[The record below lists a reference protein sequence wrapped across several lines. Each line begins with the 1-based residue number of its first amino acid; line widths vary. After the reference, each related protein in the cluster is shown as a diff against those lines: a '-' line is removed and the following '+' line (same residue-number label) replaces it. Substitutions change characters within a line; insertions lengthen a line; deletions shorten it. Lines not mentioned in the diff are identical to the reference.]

1 MNWNDP
7 ILFDFYSGN
16 LPRYQQRPGTVL
28 TYKRNPEWF
37 DSRAR
42 YHNDPRWDERI
53 RRAVYS
59 GGYGYDPTTGAL
71 YNLNKGETTAVPAA
85 TQAMS
90 KDRRTWTQQDKGVV
104 QKQISKERAKGE
116 VAKSMQEVFK
126 NPIMY
131 APGVV
136 GAALF
141 AGPAAAAGLGSAL
154 SAPLTIG
161 STIYPGITMGN
172 ILSAGFASDFLLNRA
187 PQIPGQIAR
196 GEYGE
201 AALNTGLGVLDLA
214 GANMIS
220 PIKQGASALASGA
233 GRFLTTQTPLRNAW
247 RLNPGAVNLERK
259 IAQENIPVRQIF
271 GDEAYENFLKYGPS
285 TRPGVSE
292 LEQLKDFIK
301 LPETAVNIGRTG
313 ERMELAG
320 LSNKYEVP
328 YFSQGRLWYQGPSKK
343 YMLEQGPE
351 RIIVPK
357 NASNLK
363 FNPAGEQ
370 DVILEPEK
378 YLPESVDIFAGPRR
392 VLLPSPSKKA
402 YDPEIFDVYEGIPHW
417 WRGYQ
422 KAGSNLP
429 SGSFTDYLSTQT
441 PLRNL
446 WKLNPYAYKQQADM
460 MYRGIGQEG
469 FQDAIDA
476 GYLRSKQNVE
486 PSYYKNLNMS
496 KQFGKNTYFSPNVS
510 TAVQYGEGVV
520 AAIPRSSA
528 RWVSRYPRQGP
539 NSWSQFTQSQI
550 PTEMVEFY
558 KPHWL
563 KRLTPIDNPVTPK
576 TYPTIWSDLQGM
588 TPTNVGEVLDLP
600 GDLSNDVGLFNYG
613 VFPTKKNPNILVKLE
628 NLNRYKEL
636 VDPNASIQSGLP
648 ELMRDITSPN
658 ISKSY
663 MDIDLS
669 NREFLKAIRP
679 DINTVYNNPQI
690 AGRVMS
696 KVQGSPLDALLPSEM
711 ENIPTEA
718 YQTFLDDIRM
728 LNKKNIGLDLVGENI
743 MYNPE
748 TKRFGMFD
756 LAKLPTESGKSA
768 LSLNDLYGVG
778 NTGNISNYRIQQFF
792 QNKMK
797 RALSDVTSANAGEY
811 APEVYN
817 DVLDKIYENIRKIKK
832 QGGPIVNQRGFMD
845 GAPPKGSNWR
855 IMGDGRGT
863 SITMDLPNM
872 PDEILVVPDGDFDKA
887 KVMKQGQEEY
897 FMGADFVDEYLLGQ
911 GGTTGPKI
919 AVRDYPTMKSGGL
932 SANKAREILH
942 HGQVHGHKLTDKQRR
957 FFGAMSKGHTNKFQ
971 FGGGTTMDSLRHQAN
986 KILQYEQLRGGPGGT
1001 PLPGYSD
1008 PRYMDMLINNIY
1020 PEVRKIM
1027 PNASAMEAA
1036 EAMDFIFNAGWDQAG
1051 NKITKD
1057 PRAYA
1062 LQEYYRQ
1069 YDPSKLDADGK
1080 WSGRKNPAYSF
1091 DQEYA
1096 STIGKLPENSRRVL
1110 MNKGRDWY
1118 YKNINN
1124 PSPGVPNSNYYDTW
1138 YGRIWNTND
1147 FQPFNPNNPKFVPKR
1162 QTGGGYGVFG
1172 YAPHMQIG
1180 GKTDDE
1186 KRALAKRVTEIARRR
1201 ADKDQWVDVPK
1212 SIQDAAKRLGE
1223 PSNSCIGGVCDVL
1236 KEADVIP
1243 SVIWTNTEFAR
1254 LAPSLGFNAANRGWG
1269 LKGIENLEPGDVV
1282 QYMDPNEKN
1291 PNKAIPHH
1299 AQIYLGAN
1307 SKGELEFFDNFRQ
1320 SIRSYPKEE
1329 IEEQLKWTRKPAESQ
1344 MQIYKINP
1352 YNPKPGSVNPEA
1364 QKALEEREANL
1375 KYQTGYEGNLP
1386 EYAYSL
1392 RSDSPYYNNPPIG
1405 MVKFLDKANDSEF
1418 IDDVVKSIDK
1428 AGYAKRATREQVH
1441 DSLLNVFGILGQE
1454 NKWDNP
1460 WVGGS
1465 YGVESLAERI
1475 ASPSGMSIGPG
1486 QIKYSQLSK
1495 PIKKAF
1501 GINRRQDLQ
1510 KWDKVIPLMVGLDIA
1525 NKQWMENQGER
1536 FSERII
1542 GQPGLRSDQFKWDE
1556 GRMSPYFY
1564 RGPGVKNV
1572 RKYVESLYGKDW
1584 YDKFKPQYMQDAEE
1598 MEEDPAKREQFVKEN
1613 IRQYQ
1618 KVFDPGSYGQRV
1630 FENINKNLQRK
1641 IIRKGVTDVEAEP
1654 MDAIT
1659 LREVIL
1665 NSKRPPRRQLGGNA
1679 LAMLRDYGGG
1689 MSVPQLNS
1697 PSPKMKTG
1705 GLLSKTVTCSNCGH
1719 SWKGIDG
1726 GIDPLTCH
1734 KCGSMIKMK
1743 TGGQPRFQVGKYVK
1757 KY

>member
-1 MNWNDP
+1 M
-7 ILFDFYSGN
+7 SK
-16 LPRYQQRPGTVL
+16 LPKYQERPGTVL

-37 DSRAR
+37 DNRAR
-42 YHNDPRWDERI
+42 YHDDPRWDAQI
-53 RRAVYS
+53 RKAVYS

-71 YNLNKGETTAVPAA
+71 YNLNKGETTAIPAA

-90 KDRRTWTQQDKGVV
+90 KDRRTWTQQDKRVV
-104 QKQISKERAKGE
+104 QKQTSKERAKEE
-116 VAKSMQEVFK
+116 VAKSMQQVFQ
-126 NPIMY
+126 NPITY

-187 PQIPGQIAR
+187 PQIPSQIAR

-220 PIKQGASALASGA
+220 PIRQGVSALASGT

-271 GDEAYENFLKYGPS
+271 GDEAYQNFLKYGPS

-320 LSNKYEVP
+320 LSNQYEVP

-392 VLLPSPSKKA
+392 VLLPSPAKKA
-402 YDPEIFDVYEGIPHW
+402 YDPAKFDVYEGVPHW

-441 PLRNL
+441 PLKNL

-496 KQFGKNTYFSPNVS
+496 KQFGKNTYFSPNVE

-528 RWVSRYPRQGP
+528 RWISRYPRQGA

-563 KRLTPIDNPVTPK
+563 KKLTPIENPVTPK

-588 TPTNVGEVLDLP
+588 NETNVDDILDLK
-600 GDLSNDVGLFNYG
+600 GDLSNETGLFNYG
-613 VFPTKKNPNILVKLE
+613 VFPVKKNPNILVKFE
-628 NLNRYKEL
+628 NLNRYKEFI
-636 VDPNASIQSGLP
+636 DPNASIQSGLP

-658 ISKSY
+658 ISRSY
-663 MDIDLS
+663 MDIDAS
-669 NREFLKAIRP
+669 NRQLIKAIRP
-679 DINTVYNNPQI
+679 NTNSIYNNPQI
-690 AGRVMS
+690 AGRVIS
-696 KVQGSPLDALLPSEM
+696 RVQGSPLDALLPSEM

-728 LNKKNIGLDLVGENI
+728 LSKKNIGLDLVGDNI

-756 LAKLPTESGKSA
+756 LAKLPTETGNTG
-768 LSLNDLYGVG
+768 LSLHDLYGIG
-778 NTGNISNYRIQQFF
+778 NTGNISNYRIQQYF

-797 RALSDVTSANAGEY
+797 SALSDVTSANAGEY
-811 APEVYN
+811 APDVYSSA
-817 DVLDKIYENIRKIKK
+817 LDKIYENIRKIKK
-832 QGGPIVNQRGFMD
+832 QGGPIINQRGFMD
-845 GAPPKGSNWR
+845 GVPPQGSNWR
-855 IMGDGRGT
+855 IMGDGQGT

-872 PDEILVVPDGDFDKA
+872 PDEILVVPDGDFDQA
-887 KVMKQGQEEY
+887 KVMKQGEEEY
-897 FMGADFVDEYLLGQ
+897 FMGADFVDEYLL
-911 GGTTGPKI
+911 K
-919 AVRDYPTMKSGGL
+919 DGGL
-932 SANKAREILH
+932 TPNKAREILH
-942 HGQVHGHKLTDKQRR
+942 DKEVHGRPLTEKQRR
-957 FFGAMSKGHTNKFQ
+957 YFGAMSKGHTK
-971 FGGGTTMDSLRHQAN
+971 
-986 KILQYEQLRGGPGGT
+986 KY
-1001 PLPGYSD
+1001 
-1008 PRYMDMLINNIY
+1008 
-1020 PEVRKIM
+1020 
-1027 PNASAMEAA
+1027 
-1036 EAMDFIFNAGWDQAG
+1036 
-1051 NKITKD
+1051 
-1057 PRAYA
+1057 
-1062 LQEYYRQ
+1062 
-1069 YDPSKLDADGK
+1069 
-1080 WSGRKNPAYSF
+1080 
-1091 DQEYA
+1091 
-1096 STIGKLPENSRRVL
+1096 
-1110 MNKGRDWY
+1110 
-1118 YKNINN
+1118 
-1124 PSPGVPNSNYYDTW
+1124 
-1138 YGRIWNTND
+1138 
-1147 FQPFNPNNPKFVPKR
+1147 
-1162 QTGGGYGVFG
+1162 
-1172 YAPHMQIG
+1172 QIG
-1180 GKTDDE
+1180 GKTDEE
-1186 KRALAKRVTEIARRR
+1186 KRALAKRTVQIARRR
-1201 ADKDQWVDVPK
+1201 ADKGEWVTVP
-1212 SIQDAAKRLGE
+1212 QDIREAADKLGE
-1223 PSNSCIGGVCDVL
+1223 PSFSCIGGVCDVL

-1243 SVIWTNTEFAR
+1243 RVIWSNTEFAR

-1269 LKGIENLEPGDVV
+1269 LKGLENLEPGDVV
-1282 QYMDPNEKN
+1282 QWMDPNEKN
-1291 PNKAIPHH
+1291 PNKAVPHH
-1299 AQIYLGAN
+1299 GQIYLGTN
-1307 SKGELEFFDNFRQ
+1307 SKGELEFFDNF
-1320 SIRSYPKEE
+1320 SETIKSYPKER
-1329 IEEQLKWTRKPAESQ
+1329 IEEQLSWNRKPAESQ

-1352 YNPKPGSVNPEA
+1352 YNPKPGNVNPEA

-1375 KYQTGYEGNLP
+1375 RYQTGYEGALP

-1392 RSDSPYYNNPPIG
+1392 RPDSPYYNNPPIG
-1405 MVKFLDKANDSEF
+1405 MVKFMDKANDSEF
-1418 IDDVVKSIDK
+1418 IDDVVRSIDK
-1428 AGYAKRATREQVH
+1428 AGYGKRATREQVH

-1454 NKWDNP
+1454 NKWENP
-1460 WVGGS
+1460 WVGGDVTGGS
-1465 YGVESLAERI
+1465 SPIPIPLESTIERI
-1475 ASPSGMSIGPG
+1475 ASPSSMSIGPG
-1486 QIKYSQLSK
+1486 QIKYSQIKK
-1495 PIKKAF
+1495 PIRKAF

-1510 KWDKVIPLMVGLDIA
+1510 NWDKVIPLMVGLDIA

-1542 GQPGLRSDQFKWDE
+1542 GQPGLRSTEFKWDE
-1556 GRMSPYFY
+1556 GRISPYFY
-1564 RGPGVKNV
+1564 RGPGIKNI

-1584 YDKFKPQYMQDAEE
+1584 YDKFKPQYMQDVEE
-1598 MEEDPAKREQFVKEN
+1598 MEEDPAKREQFVKDN

-1618 KVFDPGSYGQRV
+1618 LVFDPGSYGQRV

-1641 IIRKGVTDVEAEP
+1641 ILRKGEIDIEAEP

-1659 LREVIL
+1659 LQEVIL

-1689 MSVPQLNS
+1689 ISVPPLYKSGGQHGGLDRWFAE
-1697 PSPKMKTG
+1697 KWVDVKTG
-1705 GLLSKTVTCSNCGH
+1705 KPCGRQEGENRAYPACRPSKRVSSKTPKTS
-1719 SWKGIDG
+1719 SELSSAEKEKFKRSKTSSERI
-1726 GIDPLTCH
+1726 PYSH
-1734 KCGSMIKMK
+1734 KRRK
-1743 TGGQPRFQVGKYVK
+1743 
-1757 KY
+1757 